1 VNHEIVELSH
11 SGRHAKIYTII
22 NLDTN
27 ITLYQNFLQTYSKT
41 HRDEIRD
48 IVNTLELMGKSKGV
62 AAHLIKDKE
71 GSPGDGIVALFD
83 NPDRNL
89 RLYGIKF
96 GSGIIILGGGGIKD
110 VRAWQDDPILKAEVE
125 KLKKFSK
132 IINVKIRERDITIN
146 KDDTLEGDLIL

>member
-1 VNHEIVELSH
+1 MNHEIVELSH

-27 ITLYQNFLQTYSKT
+27 ITLYQDFLQTYSKT

-48 IVNTLELMGKSKGV
+48 IINTLELMGKSKGI
-62 AAHLIKDKE
+62 ATHLIKDNE

-110 VRAWQDDPILKAEVE
+110 VRAWQDDPILKAKVE
-125 KLKKFSK
+125 ILKKFSK
-132 IINVKIRERDITIN
+132 IINVKIRDRDIMIT